1 MRLNNTKY
9 LYFIILLM
17 FLVTYSSSA
26 YAISKLDFFKLPE
39 SISNQV
45 QAMLNSSTD
54 KADTT
59 TEDATTKQ
67 KGDKA
72 EGKAL
77 WKTMKGKVSDG
88 LGNIDLMGVAKSV
101 ISGKGFDFKS
111 LSSQFMNGAGLNDL
125 SLDIENMANLYNDYQ
140 QEVIKVRAAKRQELM
155 QKKADLEAMYIA
167 EKDEARKDEIRKSI
181 DVLGAEIKYNQ
192 AKLDEN
198 EAQNRQRLDRIEEAR
213 RAISQAHNYLDT
225 AAIDEEVSKK
235 IDSLFKE
242 EEEADSQNEI
252 LYGKS
257 INDFFLGKFEY
268 ENSKNVARINK
279 NRDTEHYKSFQ
290 KALKSVMETKVYDTN
305 VEDQANACSEIST
318 GVDTIHGAMSMRICE
333 DIQTAKTASMFTKM
347 LLSEIKLDTTAEMAN
362 WNDKFK
368 LNDYGKDITRFNM
381 DDYVLS
387 NKDLLTDKVDDLLN
401 KGAKK
406 IDEFSF

>member
-1 MRLNNTKY
+1 MRLSNTRC
-9 LYFIILLM
+9 LSFIIFWM
-17 FLVTYSSSA
+17 FLVIYSSSA
-26 YAISKLDFFKLPE
+26 YAVSKLDFFKLPE
-39 SISNQV
+39 SISNQT

-77 WKTMKGKVSDG
+77 WNMMKGKASDG
-88 LGNIDLMGVAKSV
+88 LGNIDVMDVAKSV
-101 ISGKGFDFKS
+101 VRGDFNFKS
-111 LSSQFMNGAGLNDL
+111 LSSQFMNGTGLNNL

-167 EKDEARKDEIRKSI
+167 EKDETRKEEIRKSI
-181 DVLGAEIKYNQ
+181 DILDAEIKYNQ

-347 LLSEIKLDTTAEMAN
+347 LLSEIKLFTVAEMTN

-381 DDYVLS
+381 DDYILS